1 MTMPIFRWQQVQE
14 QVMKAVGY
22 KEKGSIDRDDSLIDI
37 DLPKPS
43 ATGQDLLVEIKAIS
57 VNPVD
62 YKIRSWMS
70 APEGEYRVLG
80 WDACG
85 IVVEKGP
92 LAQGFEIGD
101 RVYYAG
107 AVDRPG
113 TNAEYNLVDA
123 RIAGQAPASASD
135 AEAAALPLTTITAW
149 EMLFDRLDVTR
160 PVPGAANAVLII
172 GAAGGV
178 GSIAMQL
185 LRARTDL
192 TVIASASRPETK
204 QWCLDLGAHYVI
216 DHTKPLAGEIEALG
230 IGAPGFVFSTA
241 NSTGYR
247 DEIIKLLS
255 PQGGFGFIDN
265 PETFDVIP
273 FMGKSI
279 SVHLES
285 MFTRPVMKTAD
296 IAAQG
301 EILRK
306 VAGLIDAGKIRTTLT
321 ETLGKISAGTLKEAH
336 RRLEGGKVSGKIVLE
351 GF

>member
-1 MTMPIFRWQQVQE
+1 MKLEERLALETQE

-22 KEKGSIDRDDSLIDI
+22 KEKGSIDREDSLIDI

-70 APEGEYRVLG
+70 AAEGEYRVLG

-107 AVDRPG
+107 ALDRPG

-149 EMLFDRLDVTR
+149 EMLFDRLAATR
-160 PVPGAANAVLII
+160 PLPCPPNTIPTLHAPAC
-172 GAAGGV
+172 
-178 GSIAMQL
+178 
-185 LRARTDL
+185 LRPTP
-192 TVIASASRPETK
+192 THI
-204 QWCLDLGAHYVI
+204 
-216 DHTKPLAGEIEALG
+216 
-230 IGAPGFVFSTA
+230 
-241 NSTGYR
+241 
-247 DEIIKLLS
+247 
-255 PQGGFGFIDN
+255 
-265 PETFDVIP
+265 
-273 FMGKSI
+273 
-279 SVHLES
+279 
-285 MFTRPVMKTAD
+285 
-296 IAAQG
+296 
-301 EILRK
+301 
-306 VAGLIDAGKIRTTLT
+306 
-321 ETLGKISAGTLKEAH
+321 
-336 RRLEGGKVSGKIVLE
+336 
-351 GF
+351 